1 MPLGVTID
9 SKSSSSS
16 EVTPRI
22 HTVIAAAAT
31 AFLGKKVRILSVR
44 MLQAPHGVDP
54 WARQGRVM
62 IQTSHNLTR
71 KGR

>member
-22 HTVIAAAAT
+22 LAVIAAAAS

-44 MLQAPHGVDP
+44 MLPVPHVVDP
-54 WARQGRVM
+54 WARQGRM
-62 IQTSHNLTR
+62 TIQMSHNLTR

>member
-16 EVTPRI
+16 KVTPKI
-22 HTVIAAAAT
+22 LAVIAAAAT
-31 AFLGKKVRILSVR
+31 VFLGKEVRIRSAR
-44 MLQAPHGVDP
+44 MLNAPDVVDT
-54 WARQGRVM
+54 WARQGRLTV
-62 IQTSHNLTR
+62 QTSHNLTR